1 MKPGAMKKDSM
12 ATGSTKTDCIHKAGM
27 EKDAMKKSEMM
38 KACDAM
44 K

>member
-1 MKPGAMKKDSM
+1 MKKDSM
-12 ATGSTKTDCIHKAGM
+12 ATGTKTDCMHKAGM
-27 EKDAMKKSEMM
+27 EKNTMKKSEMM